1 MKVKDMI
8 EKLSKL
14 DQEAYLFVYGYEGGY
29 SDASLDVDEIQMVR
43 DVHPE
48 GYYGDHEVFSENSY
62 DLRDIDL
69 NTKVIDKGY
78 IIGAE

>member
-1 MKVKDMI
+1 MKVKEMI

-29 SDASLDVDEIQMVR
+29 DDADIDINEIRMVR

-48 GYYGDHEVFSENSY
+48 GYFGDHEVFTENSY